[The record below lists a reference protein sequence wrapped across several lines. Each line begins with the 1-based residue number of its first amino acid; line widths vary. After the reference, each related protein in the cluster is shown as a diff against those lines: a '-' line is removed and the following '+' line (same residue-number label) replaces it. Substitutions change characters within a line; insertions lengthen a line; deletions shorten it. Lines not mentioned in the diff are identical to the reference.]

1 MAKRKKRR
9 AGGILQEFF
18 NRATLA
24 EYLDVAESTIVG
36 WQARREGPPSFM
48 LGGQRLYNKDD
59 VREWINQKRQAEK
72 AAALKPKKRGRPRK
86 RLRGRK

>member
-1 MAKRKKRR
+1 VAKRKKRR
-9 AGGILQEFF
+9 ESGILEEFF

-24 EYLDVAESTIVG
+24 EYLDVAESTITG
-36 WQARREGPPSFM
+36 WQARGEGPPSFM
-48 LGGQRLYNKDD
+48 LGGQRLYSKED

-72 AAALKPKKRGRPRK
+72 TAALKPKKRGRPRK